1 MPIQKHVMMRVRQAE
16 LIAQTSPCPRGQVG
30 AVLFQPETWSV
41 IADGYNGPPRR
52 GGRLCGGEVCNRD
65 RCGIESGTRTEV
77 GCAHAE
83 FNAVANAAR
92 QGAST
97 MGAWCAVTHPPCL
110 MCAKLLHHAGIK
122 RVIIAEGEYS
132 GEGREYLKRHDVIV
146 SWAKEEALVR
156 APASHDA
163 CLR

>member
-1 MPIQKHVMMRVRQAE
+1 MMRIKQAE
-16 LIAQTSPCPRGQVG
+16 VIAETSPCPRARVG
-30 AVLFQPETWSV
+30 AVLFQPNTWSV
-41 IADGYNGPPRR
+41 IADGYNGPPRL
-52 GGRLCGGEVCNRD
+52 GGRLCGGDVCDRD
-65 RCGIESGTRTEV
+65 RCNIESGTRTEV

-122 RVIIAEGEYS
+122 HVIIADGDYSCEGHD
-132 GEGREYLKRHDVIV
+132 YLTKHHVAV
-146 SWAKEEALVR
+146 SWAKKDALVR
-156 APASHDA
+156 ADDT
-163 CLR
+163 